1 MQKQNC
7 NLPIGRKNSLSRVS
21 KVTCGLL
28 FCLTTC
34 AFAVDGKV
42 NMGSNGVDDKK
53 VVPLVGNFEIVATY
67 SKATLVFSYVG
78 YQPKEVSL
86 KGERIVNVKM
96 VEDAK
101 ALEEVVVVGYT
112 TQRKATITGS
122 VATITTKDLK
132 QSPTANLTNALA
144 GRMPGLMANQFSGGE
159 PGVDG
164 ADLRIRGA
172 STYGDQT
179 PIFIIDGVE
188 RDDMAY
194 LAPEEIETF
203 TILKDASATA
213 AYGIRGANGVVV
225 ITTKRG
231 QASEQTLLLSSLNI

>member
-1 MQKQNC
+1 MTKSSSLGRHNQNQ
-7 NLPIGRKNSLSRVS
+7 IGRCKSRRFQSKGQVS
-21 KVTCGLL
+21 DNVGPLP
-28 FCLTTC
+28 
-34 AFAVDGKV
+34 GV
-42 NMGSNGVDDKK
+42 NVMVKGTMTGVITDMD
-53 VVPLVGNFEIVATY
+53 GNFEIVAPY

-164 ADLRIRGA
+164 ADLRIRE
-172 STYGDQT
+172 
-179 PIFIIDGVE
+179 PLH
-188 RDDMAY
+188 M
-194 LAPEEIETF
+194 ETRHR
-203 TILKDASATA
+203 S
-213 AYGIRGANGVVV
+213 
-225 ITTKRG
+225 
-231 QASEQTLLLSSLNI
+231 SSLTVWNAMIWLI

>member
-1 MQKQNC
+1 MKSATKNIQLASYDDLFKTDEERQADAQERIQ
-7 NLPIGRKNSLSRVS
+7 NLPLDKLEPFPNHPF
-21 KVTCGLL
+21 KVI
-28 FCLTTC
+28 
-34 AFAVDGKV
+34 A
-42 NMGSNGVDDKK
+42 DDKMLETVESIK
-53 VVPLVGNFEIVATY
+53 ERGVLVPILVRPKNDGNFEIVAPY

-194 LAPEEIETF
+194 LAPEEIET
-203 TILKDASATA
+203 LN
-213 AYGIRGANGVVV
+213 AYQNGNPEYQPRY
-225 ITTKRG
+225 THEEK
-231 QASEQTLLLSSLNI
+231 

>member
-53 VVPLVGNFEIVATY
+53 VVPLVGTTKTKLDGVNQEGFKVKGQVSDNVGPLPGVNVMVKGTMTGVITDMDGNFEIVAPY

-86 KGERIVNVKM
+86 KGERIVNVKW
-96 VEDAK
+96 
-101 ALEEVVVVGYT
+101 
-112 TQRKATITGS
+112 
-122 VATITTKDLK
+122 LK
-132 QSPTANLTNALA
+132 
-144 GRMPGLMANQFSGGE
+144 MPRHWKKS
-159 PGVDG
+159 
-164 ADLRIRGA
+164 
-172 STYGDQT
+172 
-179 PIFIIDGVE
+179 
-188 RDDMAY
+188 
-194 LAPEEIETF
+194 
-203 TILKDASATA
+203 
-213 AYGIRGANGVVV
+213 
-225 ITTKRG
+225 
-231 QASEQTLLLSSLNI
+231 LL

>member
-34 AFAVDGKV
+34 ALAVDGKV
-42 NMGSNGVDDKK
+42 NMGSNGVDVKK
-53 VVPLVGNFEIVATY
+53 VVSDNVGPLPGVNVMVKGTMTGVITDMDGNFEIVAPY

-132 QSPTANLTNALA
+132 QSPTEAF
-144 GRMPGLMANQFSGGE
+144 QQSSDF
-159 PGVDG
+159 
-164 ADLRIRGA
+164 
-172 STYGDQT
+172 
-179 PIFIIDGVE
+179 
-188 RDDMAY
+188 
-194 LAPEEIETF
+194 
-203 TILKDASATA
+203 
-213 AYGIRGANGVVV
+213 
-225 ITTKRG
+225 
-231 QASEQTLLLSSLNI
+231 LSLC